1 LLDERPP
8 LQAAWHMSSVE
19 VAIFIALVTFVVA
32 LLA

>member
-1 LLDERPP
+1 MSVVRRE
-8 LQAAWHMSSVE
+8 AAWHMSSVE